1 VIERRIGLLF
11 ACFLGLLAFAVLR
24 TAWLGTIKGDRL
36 AQAASTQ
43 QVSDVT
49 VPARRGEIVDRRG
62 VELAVTEPAADVS
75 ATPYLVKSPV
85 RVAARLAPLLERP
98 EDEIAS
104 KLAGRDTGFAYLAR
118 GIPASA
124 AQRISALRIEGI
136 AVTPGGRRTYPRE
149 WLASQLLG
157 AVGVDGKGLAGIE
170 YAREGVLHGRDGRRR
185 SVNSG
190 LGKSV
195 SVRDT
200 RAAEPGARLELTVDA
215 AIQDKV
221 EEVLVGVGRTFR
233 PKGATAVVMDPRDGS
248 VLALANWPRV
258 NANAPSAAPAYA
270 TQDRA
275 VGFTYEPGS
284 TFKSFTV
291 AGALQEGVVTP
302 TTKFDLPPKIQVA
315 DRVIGESHDRGPEVL
330 NTADILAQSSN
341 VGAVKIGLALKAK
354 RFDHWAR
361 RFGFGKTTGVD
372 IPGEERGLLLPLE
385 KYSGSTM
392 GNLPIGQGLS
402 VTPIQMAT
410 AYAAIAN
417 GGMLRPP
424 HIVGSIGGRRVATPR
439 GRRVVSA
446 RVAGQVRQM
455 LRGVLKPGGTA
466 SEVEIPGYELAGK
479 TGTANKFDEKLGQ
492 YSQADYVSSFVGFA
506 PARDPRL
513 LISVMVD
520 EPHGA
525 IYGSEVAA
533 PAFQKIAAFSLPYL
547 EIAPTPPR

>member
-1 VIERRIGLLF
+1 MVERRIGLLF
-11 ACFLGLLAFAVLR
+11 TCFLALLALAVLR
-24 TAWLGTIKGDRL
+24 TAWLGTVKGDRL

-43 QVSDVT
+43 QVSDFT
-49 VPARRGEIVDRRG
+49 VPARRGEIVDRKG

-75 ATPYLVKSPV
+75 ATPYLVKAPD

-98 EDEIAS
+98 QDEIAT
-104 KLAGRDTGFAYLAR
+104 KLKGRGSGFAYLAR

-124 AQRISALRIEGI
+124 AQRVTELRLPGI
-136 AVTPGGRRTYPRE
+136 DVAPGGKRTYPRD

-157 AVGVDGKGLAGIE
+157 AVGVDGKGLAGLE

-190 LGKSV
+190 LGTSV

-200 RAAEPGARLELTVDA
+200 QRAQPGARLQLTIDA

-221 EEVLVGVGRTFR
+221 EEVLVGVGKTFS
-233 PKGATAVVMDPRDGS
+233 PKGATAVVMDPRNGE

-258 NANAPSAAPAYA
+258 NANAPAAAPAYA

-284 TFKSFTV
+284 TFKAFTV
-291 AGALQEGVVTP
+291 AGALSEGVVTP
-302 TTKFDLPPKIQVA
+302 TT
-315 DRVIGESHDRGPEVL
+315 
-330 NTADILAQSSN
+330 
-341 VGAVKIGLALKAK
+341 
-354 RFDHWAR
+354 RFDRWAR
-361 RFGFGKTTGVD
+361 RFGFGRKTGAD
-372 IPGEERGLLLPLE
+372 IPGEERGLLLPLD

-402 VTPIQMAT
+402 VTPLQMAT
-410 AYAAIAN
+410 AYSALAN
-417 GGMLRPP
+417 GGTLRPP
-424 HIVGSIGGRRVATPR
+424 HVVRSIGGRVVPTPR

-446 RVAGQVRQM
+446 KVAGQVRQM
-455 LRGVLKPGGTA
+455 LRGVLKAGGTA

-506 PARDPRL
+506 PARDPQL

-533 PAFQKIAAFSLPYL
+533 PAFQKIAAFALPYL
-547 EIAPTPPR
+547 EIPPAG